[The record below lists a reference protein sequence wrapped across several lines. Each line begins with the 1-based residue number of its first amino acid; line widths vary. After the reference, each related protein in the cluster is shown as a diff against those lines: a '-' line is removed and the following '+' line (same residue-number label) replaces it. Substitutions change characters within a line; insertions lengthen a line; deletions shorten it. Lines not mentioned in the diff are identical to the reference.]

1 MKISKTIKVGLA
13 GTLCLGLL
21 PMVNMADN
29 VNSNYQQQ
37 LNDYNQV
44 VQDNKDKKSK
54 YEAEMQKYQEDM
66 IKYQEDMK
74 AYEQALADNAKK
86 EQENQAMKEQYD
98 KDVLKYEQDKAAYD
112 KIVADNN
119 AKYQEALNKYNGA
132 KAEYDKVIAQMEA
145 DKDKPGH
152 LAQAVGQGLQFGKD
166 PNAKLSISGG
176 KPTTDIAAPKDVVS
190 DGGAHKPNVGR
201 RISKGENVVAT
212 YTNLSNTSYA
222 GKPIAKMVNTFS
234 LDQLNGQNEMNLFV
248 YNDPTDGFYLE
259 NLPSFWQ
266 ANDPTLNGASALR
279 CQTKFYYA
287 DGKQVEFSKEYPAV
301 VSVASLNNN
310 NFPTKGG
317 YAWREEVINYNFEFV
332 PITASIVSAHGVGG
346 PIYANEYTN
355 VGNGS
360 GNAFDKGVYGDWDLT
375 TSPDF
380 WRVAGS
386 GVLKSGNVID
396 YTIYAHG
403 MNQKSLNRGG
413 QWTGYSTA
421 VANNVLP
428 VVPPKPELPVNPIA
442 PIMPP
447 KPEYYNIV
455 APTKPVPPTPPEQ
468 PTYAKEVKPTAP
480 QPPVAETPKTGVGSK
495 IAITTSIIGIAVA
508 SLILIKRNKQA

>member
-13 GTLCLGLL
+13 STLCLGLL
-21 PMVNMADN
+21 PMINMADN
-29 VNSNYQQQ
+29 VNNTYQQQ
-37 LNDYNQV
+37 LDEYNQV

-66 IKYQEDMK
+66 IKYQEDVK
-74 AYEQALADNAKK
+74 AYEQALADNTKK

-98 KDVLKYEQDKAAYD
+98 KDVLKYEQDKAEYD
-112 KIVADNN
+112 KIIADNN
-119 AKYQEALNKYNGA
+119 AKYQEALNKYNAA
-132 KAEYDKVIAQMEA
+132 KAEYDKIIAQMEA

-152 LAQAVGQGLQFGKD
+152 LSQAVGQGLQFGKD
-166 PNAKLSISGG
+166 PNARLSISGG
-176 KPTTDIAAPKDVVS
+176 TLTTDIAAPKDVVT
-190 DGGAHKPNVGR
+190 DNGAHKPNVGR
-201 RISKGENVVAT
+201 RISKGEQVVAT
-212 YTNLSNTSYA
+212 YTNLSNLSYA

-248 YNDPTDGFYLE
+248 YNDPTDGFYVE

-287 DGKQVEFSKEYPAV
+287 DGTQVEFSKEYPAV

-310 NFPTKGG
+310 LKPAKGI
-317 YAWREEVINYNFEFV
+317 AWREEVINYNFEFV
-332 PITASIVSAHGVGG
+332 PITASIVSAHGNKG

-355 VGNGS
+355 EGNGS
-360 GNAFDKGVYGDWDLT
+360 GNAFDTGAYGNWDLT

-403 MNQKSLNRGG
+403 MNQNSLNSGG

-428 VVPPKPELPVNPIA
+428 VVPPKPELPANPIA
-442 PIMPP
+442 PILPP
-447 KPEYYNIV
+447 KPQYHNIV
-455 APTKPVPPTPPEQ
+455 APTKPVPPTKPVE

-480 QPPVAETPKTGVGSK
+480 QPPVVETPKTGVGSK
-495 IAITTSIIGIAVA
+495 IAITTSIIGIAVV

>member
-13 GTLCLGLL
+13 STLCLGLL
-21 PMVNMADN
+21 PMINMADN
-29 VNSNYQQQ
+29 VNSTYQKQ

-44 VQDNKDKKSK
+44 VQENKDKKSK
-54 YEAEMQKYQEDM
+54 YEAKMKKYQEDM
-66 IKYQEDMK
+66 IKYQEDIK

-98 KDVLKYEQDKAAYD
+98 KDVLKYEQDKATYD

-119 AKYQEALNKYNGA
+119 AKYQDALNKYNGA

-152 LAQAVGQGLQFGKD
+152 ISQAVGQGLYFGKD

-176 KPTTDIAAPKDVVS
+176 TQTPDIATPKDVVTE
-190 DGGAHKPNVGR
+190 GGAHAPNVGR
-201 RISKGENVVAT
+201 RISKGENVVVT

-222 GKPIAKMVNTFS
+222 GKPITKMVNTFS
-234 LDQLNGQNEMNLFV
+234 LDKTLNGQNEMNLFV
-248 YNDPTDGFYLE
+248 YNDPTAGFYVE
-259 NLPSFWQ
+259 NLPTYD
-266 ANDPTLNGASALR
+266 NTGNGASALR

-287 DGKQVEFSKEYPAV
+287 DGTEVSFNAQYPAV

-310 NFPTKGG
+310 NIPGVR
-317 YAWREEVINYNFEFV
+317 AWREEVINYNFEFV
-332 PITASIVSAHGVGG
+332 PITGSIVSAHGVRG

-355 VGNGS
+355 EGNGS
-360 GNAFDKGVYGDWDLT
+360 GNPFDTGAYGEWDLT

-403 MNQKSLNRGG
+403 MNQKSLNEGG

-421 VANNVLP
+421 IANNVLP
-428 VVPPKPELPVNPIA
+428 VVPPKPELPVNPLA

-455 APTKPVPPTPPEQ
+455 APTKPVPPTKPVE
-468 PTYAKEVKPTAP
+468 PTYAAEVKPTTP
-480 QPPVAETPKTGVGSK
+480 QPPVVVKPKTGVGSK
-495 IAITTSIIGIAVA
+495 IAITTSILVIAVA
-508 SLILIKRNKQA
+508 SLILIKRNRQA

>member
-54 YEAEMQKYQEDM
+54 YEAEMQ
-66 IKYQEDMK
+66 KYQEDMK